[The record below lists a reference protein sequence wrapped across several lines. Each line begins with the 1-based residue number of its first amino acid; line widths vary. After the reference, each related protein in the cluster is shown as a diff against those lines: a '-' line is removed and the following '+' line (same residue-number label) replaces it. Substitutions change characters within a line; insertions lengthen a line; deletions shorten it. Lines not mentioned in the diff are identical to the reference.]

1 MRSRR
6 RSVKFA
12 GQPFSFERVEKWGPS
27 VSGVVWAVSRGGEFI
42 GTLTSP
48 KEISTKEFDLRC
60 TQWLAELL
68 GGYRSGKE

>member
-12 GQPFSFERVEKWGPS
+12 GQPFSFERVEKWGS
-27 VSGVVWAVSRGGEFI
+27 SENRVTWAVSRRGEFI

-48 KEISTKEFDLRC
+48 NEISTRDFDLRC
-60 TQWLAELL
+60 MEWLSELL
-68 GGYRSGKE
+68 GSAPPTR